1 MKEIETRLIKISI
14 TLTDKG
20 FKQTI
25 DVMNFD
31 LEGVRTCQ
39 RKEGGFFYKK
49 NLGKITHICS
59 ENHRIRYEVVCF
71 DKDGANFTKQILRK
85 IEAELMQMMQKLEN
99 LSDAFMYKKIDL

>member
-1 MKEIETRLIKISI
+1 MKEVETKLIKVSI

-31 LEGVRTCQ
+31 LEGANTYQ
-39 RKEGGFFYKK
+39 RKIGGFFYKK

-59 ENHRIRYEVVCF
+59 ENHRIRYEFVCF
-71 DKDGANFTKQILRK
+71 DKDAANLSKQVLRK
-85 IEAELMQMMQKLEN
+85 IEAELMQMMQKLED
-99 LSDAFMYKKIDL
+99 LSDAFMNKKLDL